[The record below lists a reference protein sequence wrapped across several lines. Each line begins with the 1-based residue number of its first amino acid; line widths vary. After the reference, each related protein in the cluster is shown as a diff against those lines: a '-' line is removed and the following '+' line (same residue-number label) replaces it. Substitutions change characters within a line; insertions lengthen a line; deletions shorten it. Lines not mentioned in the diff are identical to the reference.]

1 MTRQN
6 LIWTEES
13 RLTSYFSS
21 IRRTSKDAISSRLSR
36 HPEYAIVWGPTDCM
50 SPSENPPVAQLVER
64 EAYKRMSDSRKSNE
78 RSEIFL

>member
-1 MTRQN
+1 
-6 LIWTEES
+6 
-13 RLTSYFSS
+13 
-21 IRRTSKDAISSRLSR
+21 
-36 HPEYAIVWGPTDCM
+36 M